1 MIDTKENIWYA
12 MLDAE
17 YNVKVTDRLGK
28 KYYMYDMSSK
38 MLLALTTSS
47 SFLSLRIW
55 GYFPILLE
63 FLTALS
69 AIIAI
74 AIPIVN
80 LPKSM
85 QILEGRAVKWEE
97 LSFKYNRL
105 WEDIN
110 SYNDYDLHA
119 KYDQI
124 KKEELRFIEKAEVA
138 FHLSLSMKKKEECQK
153 EVLKSKGLEG

>member
-1 MIDTKENIWYA
+1 

-28 KYYMYDMSSK
+28 KYYKYDMSSK
-38 MLLALTTSS
+38 ILLAFTTSS
-47 SFLSLRIW
+47 SFLSLTIW

-63 FLTALS
+63 FLVALS

-74 AIPIVN
+74 VIPIVN

-97 LSFKYNRL
+97 LSFKYNWL
-105 WEDIN
+105 WEDRN
-110 SYNDYDLHA
+110 SYDEGDLKA

-124 KKEELRFIEKAEVA
+124 KNEEFRFIKKEEVA
-138 FHLSLSMKKKEECQK
+138 FHLSSSMKEKEECQK

>member
-1 MIDTKENIWYA
+1 MTDTKENIWYA

-17 YNVKVTDRLGK
+17 YMVKFTDRLGK
-28 KYYMYDMSSK
+28 RYYKYDMSSK

-47 SFLSLRIW
+47 SFLSLTIW

-85 QILEGRAVKWEE
+85 RILVERADKWGV
-97 LSFKYNRL
+97 LSFKYEKL
-105 WEDIN
+105 WEERN
-110 SYNDYDLHA
+110 SYNEDDLQA
-119 KYDQI
+119 EYKQI
-124 KKEELRFIEKAEVA
+124 RDEELRSIEKEEVV
-138 FHLSLSMKKKEECQK
+138 FNLSLSMKEKEKCKK
-153 EVLKSKGLEG
+153 EVLKSRGLEG

>member
-1 MIDTKENIWYA
+1 

-28 KYYMYDMSSK
+28 KYYKYDMSSK
-38 MLLALTTSS
+38 ILLAFTTSS
-47 SFLSLRIW
+47 SFLSLTIC
-55 GYFPILLE
+55 GYSPILLE
-63 FLTALS
+63 FLAALS

-74 AIPIVN
+74 VIPIVN

-85 QILEGRAVKWEE
+85 QILVGRAVKWEE
-97 LSFKYNRL
+97 LSFKYNWL
-105 WEDIN
+105 WEDRN
-110 SYNDYDLHA
+110 SYNEGDLKA

-124 KKEELRFIEKAEVA
+124 KNEEFRFIKKEEVA
-138 FHLSLSMKKKEECQK
+138 FHLSLSMKEKEECQK

>member
-1 MIDTKENIWYA
+1 

-17 YNVKVTDRLGK
+17 YTVNVTDRLGK
-28 KYYMYDMSSK
+28 KYYKYDMSSK
-38 MLLALTTSS
+38 ILLALTTLS
-47 SFLSLRIW
+47 SFLSLTIW

-69 AIIAI
+69 TIIAI

-85 QILEGRAVKWEE
+85 RILVERAVKWRE

-105 WEDIN
+105 WENRN
-110 SYNDYDLHA
+110 SYINEDVLQA

-124 KKEELRFIEKAEVA
+124 KDEEFRSIEKEEVV
-138 FHLSLSMKKKEECQK
+138 FHLSLSMKEKEECQK
-153 EVLKSKGLEG
+153 GVLKSRGLEG